1 MTDWF
6 REPEPEPD
14 GWATHGE
21 WLAVLGVPALVLLWT
36 AFAMVLDAMG
46 EL

>member
-1 MTDWF
+1 MTDWWHD
-6 REPEPEPD
+6 PEPEPD
-14 GWATHGE
+14 SWTRGE
-21 WLAVLGVPALVLLWT
+21 WMAVLGVPALVLLWT